1 MSSGSGSGPSS
12 HKRAVLVFF
21 ESISRLEDFYAFIRA
36 NPLGYEV
43 AIITET
49 TSELDKEGNI
59 AAAVNSGRVTLLTKA
74 FGRGTDFICYDEQL
88 QFNGGIHVL
97 QTFFSFNQSEEVQ
110 IKGRT
115 ALLDKGTRD
124 RLVWCC

>member
-49 TSELDKEGNI
+49 TSELDKEGNLI
-59 AAAVNSGRVTLLTKA
+59 LPQQSTL
-74 FGRGTDFICYDEQL
+74 
-88 QFNGGIHVL
+88 
-97 QTFFSFNQSEEVQ
+97 EES
-110 IKGRT
+110 
-115 ALLDKGTRD
+115 L
-124 RLVWCC
+124 C